1 MQWRFVPAENN
12 GVMSTIPNK
21 PVPLKSFVKHCDQ
34 RRKFPVLYKVEFQ
47 VNFSTLQYF
56 MLAILQRILT
66 FDCSCNNC
74 SKELRVE
81 TVTLQ
86 LCILKTGLLGRSILV
101 GHQLNIDSK
110 HIRGLLCEETPSAR
124 KP

>member
-1 MQWRFVPAENN
+1 MQWTFVPAENN

-47 VNFSTLQYF
+47 VNFSKLQYL
-56 MLAILQRILT
+56 MLAILQRILI

-86 LCILKTGLLGRSILV
+86 LCILKTIL

>member
-56 MLAILQRILT
+56 MLAILQRILI
-66 FDCSCNNC
+66 FDYSCNNC

-86 LCILKTGLLGRSILV
+86 LCIENNSRSPV
-101 GHQLNIDSK
+101 
-110 HIRGLLCEETPSAR
+110 EY
-124 KP
+124 